1 MGYYDYYG
9 GFAPYVSVAE
19 HKAKAKKYI
28 EEQRKKGVVLNPV
41 ELEGRT
47 IAKNWWGKAWCQNL
61 ELYADYASRLERGR
75 KYVRAN
81 CILDLQIDVG
91 EVTALVQ
98 GSGKKPYNVRIR
110 IDELTEEQYE
120 SIVEKCAS
128 KIQNIDDL
136 VKGNFPDDLKALF
149 TQKGAGLFP
158 SMAKIHFNCS
168 CPDYADMCKHVAAV
182 LYGIGSRFDKDPLL
196 FFKLRGVDTDRLIGN
211 AIKDRIQSMIEN
223 AATPSDRIMDDGDV
237 MAVFGM
243 EI

>member
-1 MGYYDYYG
+1 M
-9 GFAPYVSVAE
+9 
-19 HKAKAKKYI
+19 
-28 EEQRKKGVVLNPV
+28 
-41 ELEGRT
+41 
-47 IAKNWWGKAWCQNL
+47 
-61 ELYADYASRLERGR
+61 
-75 KYVRAN
+75 
-81 CILDLQIDVG
+81 G

-98 GSGKKPYNVRIR
+98 GSGKKPYNVRVR

-136 VKGNFPDDLKALF
+136 VKGNFPDDLKTLF

-182 LYGIGSRFDKDPLL
+182 LYGIGSRFGKDPLL

-223 AATPSDRIMDDGDV
+223 AAKPSDRIMDDGDV

-243 EI
+243 EVLYNNTWNS

>member
-1 MGYYDYYG
+1 M
-9 GFAPYVSVAE
+9 
-19 HKAKAKKYI
+19 
-28 EEQRKKGVVLNPV
+28 
-41 ELEGRT
+41 
-47 IAKNWWGKAWCQNL
+47 
-61 ELYADYASRLERGR
+61 
-75 KYVRAN
+75 
-81 CILDLQIDVG
+81 G

-136 VKGNFPDDLKALF
+136 VKGNFPDDLKTLF

-158 SMAKIHFNCS
+158 SMAKIHFSCS

-196 FFKLRGVDTDRLIGN
+196 FFKLRGV
-211 AIKDRIQSMIEN
+211 
-223 AATPSDRIMDDGDV
+223 
-237 MAVFGM
+237 
-243 EI
+243 